1 MKENNRFSN
10 LKSLQQRPVEE
21 KVEEKKE
28 APSVKKDQTVVAQ
41 KIEPAA
47 AITNTTASPAPFAT
61 QSRGGKSSNP
71 EFTKITAY
79 IKKATHKKAVLI
91 LMEQEKED
99 FSELLERL
107 VSEWIVK
114 QK

>member
-1 MKENNRFSN
+1 MKDNNRFSN
-10 LKSLQQRPVEE
+10 LKSLQQRPVDT
-21 KVEEKKE
+21 
-28 APSVKKDQTVVAQ
+28 KKDEQPA
-41 KIEPAA
+41 KEKNAA
-47 AITNTTASPAPFAT
+47 APQKVNPVVSPVPVTA

-79 IKKATHKKAVLI
+79 IKKATHKKAALI
-91 LMEQEKED
+91 LMDQEKED

-114 QK
+114 QN

>member
-1 MKENNRFSN
+1 MKDNNRFSN
-10 LKSLQQRPVEE
+10 LKSLQQRPVDA
-21 KVEEKKE
+21 KIVEQEVKEKKV
-28 APSVKKDQTVVAQ
+28 AVSRIDDPLPSPLPV
-41 KIEPAA
+41 
-47 AITNTTASPAPFAT
+47 TA

-79 IKKATHKKAVLI
+79 IKKATHKKAALI
-91 LMEQEKED
+91 LMDQEKED

-114 QK
+114 QN

>member
-1 MKENNRFSN
+1 MKDNNRFSN
-10 LKSLQQRPVEE
+10 LKSLQQRPVDAKIVEQQATE
-21 KVEEKKE
+21 KNVA
-28 APSVKKDQTVVAQ
+28 APQ
-41 KIEPAA
+41 KVDPIP
-47 AITNTTASPAPFAT
+47 SPLPVIA

-79 IKKATHKKAVLI
+79 IKKATHKKAALI
-91 LMEQEKED
+91 LMDQEKED

-114 QK
+114 QN

>member
-1 MKENNRFSN
+1 MKDNNRFSN
-10 LKSLQQRPVEE
+10 LKSLQPRPVDT
-21 KVEEKKE
+21 
-28 APSVKKDQTVVAQ
+28 KKDEQ
-41 KIEPAA
+41 PAKDKKVSA
-47 AITNTTASPAPFAT
+47 PQNVDLVASPLPVIA

-79 IKKATHKKAVLI
+79 IKKATHKKAALI
-91 LMEQEKED
+91 LMDQEKED

-114 QK
+114 QN

>member
-1 MKENNRFSN
+1 MKESNRFSN
-10 LKSLQQRPVEE
+10 LKSLQRPVN
-21 KVEEKKE
+21 
-28 APSVKKDQTVVAQ
+28 SKKDVLLINDNQPLVPESVDSVLSPLPVT
-41 KIEPAA
+41 AA
-47 AITNTTASPAPFAT
+47 

-79 IKKATHKKAVLI
+79 IKKATHKKASLI

-99 FSELLERL
+99 FSELVERL

-114 QK
+114 QN

>member
-1 MKENNRFSN
+1 MKDNNRFSN
-10 LKSLQQRPVEE
+10 LKSLQRPAVTIKDQQSVKEE
-21 KVEEKKE
+21 KVDD
-28 APSVKKDQTVVAQ
+28 PQ
-41 KIEPAA
+41 KIAPVDSPLPV
-47 AITNTTASPAPFAT
+47 TA

-79 IKKATHKKAVLI
+79 IKKATHKKAALI
-91 LMEQEKED
+91 LMDQEKED

-114 QK
+114 QN

>member
-1 MKENNRFSN
+1 MKDNNRFSN
-10 LKSLQQRPVEE
+10 LKSLQRPVDTKKDEQPAQ
-21 KVEEKKE
+21 EKK
-28 APSVKKDQTVVAQ
+28 
-41 KIEPAA
+41 AA
-47 AITNTTASPAPFAT
+47 ALSPKVNQVVSPLPVTAA

-79 IKKATHKKAVLI
+79 IKKATHKKASLI

-99 FSELLERL
+99 FSELVERL

-114 QK
+114 QN

>member
-1 MKENNRFSN
+1 MNDNNRFSN
-10 LKSLQQRPVEE
+10 LKSLQRSADVIKDVQPV
-21 KVEEKKE
+21 KEKKAD
-28 APSVKKDQTVVAQ
+28 APQKVDPVV
-41 KIEPAA
+41 
-47 AITNTTASPAPFAT
+47 SPAPVTA

-79 IKKATHKKAVLI
+79 IKKATHKKAALI
-91 LMEQEKED
+91 LMDQEKED

-114 QK
+114 QN

>member
-1 MKENNRFSN
+1 MKDNNRFSN
-10 LKSLQQRPVEE
+10 LKSLQRSFDTIKEAQPL
-21 KVEEKKE
+21 EEKK
-28 APSVKKDQTVVAQ
+28 
-41 KIEPAA
+41 AA
-47 AITNTTASPAPFAT
+47 APQKVDPVVSSVSVTS

-79 IKKATHKKAVLI
+79 IKKATHKKAALI
-91 LMEQEKED
+91 LMDQEKED

-114 QK
+114 QN